1 MPKRDNILK
10 QSLDKNSMGL
20 LHAQYGSY
28 FTKDVL
34 FEIFANKNK
43 FYHYTTIDGFK
54 GIIESNGLWLSEAKY
69 LNDKEEI
76 INGKNKAIEVINFL
90 MKTKKKYKI
99 FSDILNG
106 AIEKLNSLDFS
117 NNYICSFSLKF
128 DDLDQWRAYGKNG
141 SGICIEFTRDK
152 EKYTL
157 FEIFNFMQFAK
168 VIYNDKEKYII
179 LHRIIFIYFYYYCF
193 DLKKGNYIDKEDYI
207 NFLVSSLSHNFILFK
222 NQAFQSEK
230 EIRLIYTGDPIKSF
244 TKKSFRISNNIIV
257 PFINLA
263 DSKITDGQTNK
274 LLAQEQ
280 KLPIT
285 KICIGP
291 ISNQEAII
299 EASIKEFLEF
309 YGYSKDIVIR
319 STIPYR

>member
-1 MPKRDNILK
+1 MPKRNNMLK
-10 QSLDKNSMGL
+10 QSLNKDLMGL
-20 LHAQYGSY
+20 LHAQYSCHS
-28 FTKDVL
+28 KKNVL
-34 FEIFANKNK
+34 EIFANQNK

-90 MKTKKKYKI
+90 MKEKKKYKI

-106 AIEKLNSLDFS
+106 TIEKLNSLDFS
-117 NNYICSFSLKF
+117 NKYICSFSLKF

-157 FEIFNFMQFAK
+157 FEIFNFIKFAK
-168 VIYNDKEKYII
+168 VIYNDKRKYKI

-207 NFLVSSLSHNFILFK
+207 DFLVSNLSFNFILFK

-230 EIRLIYTGDPIKSF
+230 EIRLIYTGNPIKSF
-244 TKKSFRISNNIIV
+244 TKKSFRVSNNIIV

-263 DSKITDGQTNK
+263 DSKTTDVQTKK

-285 KICIGP
+285 KVCIGP
-291 ISNQEAII
+291 ISKQEAIM

-309 YGYSKDIVIR
+309 YGHSKDIVIT
-319 STIPYR
+319 SKIPYR